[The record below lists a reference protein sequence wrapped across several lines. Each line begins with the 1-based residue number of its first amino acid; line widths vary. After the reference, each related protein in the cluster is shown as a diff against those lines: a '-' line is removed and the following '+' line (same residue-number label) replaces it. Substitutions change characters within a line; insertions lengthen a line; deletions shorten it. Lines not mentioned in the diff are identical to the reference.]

1 MVISLNLV
9 IIVNKFINVMIVII
23 VKIAKSV
30 LIVITVSNVWI
41 ALTARINK
49 GNNI

>member
-23 VKIAKSV
+23 VKIIKSV

-41 ALTARINK
+41 ALTAHINK